1 MVFPGLAKAEYEFGQ
16 TRPTSSGKKLPSDV
30 LHLSCSLQQLRNPN
44 LQPRGEKSRIP
55 RAPQVPAA
63 PQQSQSLRH
72 LQFPTPGLV
81 KAQPGAI
88 LSSQAVLLLLIPAKL
103 PLDNDPEAKGGK
115 GTLPPEGSQ
124 SNTATK

>member
-1 MVFPGLAKAEYEFGQ
+1 MAFPGLAKAEYEFGQ
-16 TRPTSSGKKLPSDV
+16 TRSTSSGKKLPSDV

-55 RAPQVPAA
+55 RA